1 MKRKTYLPKAPMA
14 NMLVDAGAE
23 RVSDGAMSEMVTA
36 LDEKGL
42 KLAAEAVKVSRHAGR
57 KTILAEDVRF
67 AAGKE

>member
-1 MKRKTYLPKAPMA
+1 MKRQTYLPKAPMA
-14 NMLVDAGAE
+14 KLLLAAGAE
-23 RVSDGAMSEMVTA
+23 RVSDGAMDEMVKS

-42 KLAAEAVKVSRHAGR
+42 ALAAQAVKSSRHAGR